1 MWHVRNHDMMMDYNP
16 KKDAGSTIT
25 PPSSAPNKQ
34 RTLNFCR
41 VRDLDCFFEGLFYGL
56 YHGIHHH
63 LSLPFESP
71 YFLELFPSIVAS
83 RKSKINK
90 HQAVSS
96 K

>member
-41 VRDLDCFFEGLFYGL
+41 VRDLDCN
-56 YHGIHHH
+56 
-63 LSLPFESP
+63 FESFFTD
-71 YFLELFPSIVAS
+71 YSMGFITIFHYHLKVHIFWNFFRASWRVANP
-83 RKSKINK
+83 R
-90 HQAVSS
+90 
-96 K
+96 